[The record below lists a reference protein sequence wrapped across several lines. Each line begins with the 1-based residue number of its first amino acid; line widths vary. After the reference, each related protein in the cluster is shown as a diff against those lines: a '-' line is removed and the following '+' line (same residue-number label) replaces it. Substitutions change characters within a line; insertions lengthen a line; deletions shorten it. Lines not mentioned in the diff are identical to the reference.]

1 MVKGLYLSK
10 DALIKLKVI
19 PPNFPGQRPAKAVGN
34 DDAAVATVRMTSNH
48 AKTMQ
53 CKCDGKNKCVQREK
67 PSEVQ
72 IKEPTF
78 KLNEENRAALKKHL
92 IEQFASSTFNKCENQ
107 ELPTMTCKPIK
118 ITVKKD
124 ANPVFQ
130 RGGTVPASTETSA
143 RRH

>member
-1 MVKGLYLSK
+1 MTT
-10 DALIKLKVI
+10 A
-19 PPNFPGQRPAKAVGN
+19 
-34 DDAAVATVRMTSNH
+34 RMTSDR
-48 AKTMQ
+48 AETMQ
-53 CKCDGKNKCVQREK
+53 CKCDGKNKCMPRKK

-78 KLNEENRAALKKHL
+78 ELKKENRAALRKHL

-124 ANPVFQ
+124 ANPVF
-130 RGGTVPASTETSA
+130 
-143 RRH
+143 